1 VLAHN
6 LYLTNTGWNYMGGMK
21 KKPVG
26 SGARN
31 KESSTSSSSSQAQSQ
46 AQKKEDSKK
55 SSGSKQKLSVAIE
68 ETADR
73 RALQNMKAITVQALA
88 RNLGVK
94 ISVANSF
101 LRAMEARG
109 LVKLAGGY
117 SGHRIY
123 QTVVQ

>member
-1 VLAHN
+1 
-6 LYLTNTGWNYMGGMK
+6 MGGMK

-26 SGARN
+26 SGAKN
-31 KESSTSSSSSQAQSQ
+31 KDSSTPSSSSQAQSQ

-68 ETADR
+68 EAAGR

-101 LRAMEARG
+101 VRTMEARG

-123 QTVVQ
+123 QPVVQ

>member
-1 VLAHN
+1 
-6 LYLTNTGWNYMGGMK
+6 MGGMK

-26 SGARN
+26 SGAKN
-31 KESSTSSSSSQAQSQ
+31 KDSSTSSSPSQAQS
-46 AQKKEDSKK
+46 QKKEDSKK
-55 SSGSKQKLSVAIE
+55 LSGSRQRLSVAIE
-68 ETADR
+68 EAAGR

-101 LRAMEARG
+101 IRSMEARG
-109 LVKLAGGY
+109 LVKFAGGY

-123 QTVVQ
+123 QPVVQ

>member
-1 VLAHN
+1 
-6 LYLTNTGWNYMGGMK
+6 MGGMK

-26 SGARN
+26 SGAKN
-31 KESSTSSSSSQAQSQ
+31 KDSSTSSSSSQAQSQ

-68 ETADR
+68 EAAGR

-101 LRAMEARG
+101 IRTMEARG

-123 QTVVQ
+123 QPVAQ

>member
-1 VLAHN
+1 
-6 LYLTNTGWNYMGGMK
+6 MGGVNK
-21 KKPVG
+21 KSLG
-26 SGARN
+26 SSARN
-31 KESSTSSSSSQAQSQ
+31 KDSTTASGSNQAQSQ
-46 AQKKEDSKK
+46 TQKKEDSKK

-68 ETADR
+68 EAAGR

-101 LRAMEARG
+101 IRTMEARG

-123 QTVVQ
+123 QPVVQ

>member
-1 VLAHN
+1 
-6 LYLTNTGWNYMGGMK
+6 MGGVK

-26 SGARN
+26 SNAKN
-31 KESSTSSSSSQAQSQ
+31 KDSATASSSNQAQSQ

-68 ETADR
+68 EAAGR
-73 RALQNMKAITVQALA
+73 KALQNMKAITVQALA

-101 LRAMEARG
+101 IRTMEARG
-109 LVKLAGGY
+109 SVKLAGGY

-123 QTVVQ
+123 QPVVQ

>member
-1 VLAHN
+1 
-6 LYLTNTGWNYMGGMK
+6 MGGMK

-26 SGARN
+26 SSAKN
-31 KESSTSSSSSQAQSQ
+31 KDSTTTSSSSQAQSQ

-68 ETADR
+68 EAAGR

-101 LRAMEARG
+101 IRTMEARG

-117 SGHRIY
+117 SGHHIY
-123 QTVVQ
+123 QPVVQ

>member
-1 VLAHN
+1 
-6 LYLTNTGWNYMGGMK
+6 MGGMK

-26 SGARN
+26 SSAKN
-31 KESSTSSSSSQAQSQ
+31 KDSTASSSSNQAQSQ

-55 SSGSKQKLSVAIE
+55 SSGSKQKLSVAIDE
-68 ETADR
+68 AAGR
-73 RALQNMKAITVQALA
+73 RALQNMKAITAQALA

-101 LRAMEARG
+101 IRTMEARG
-109 LVKLAGGY
+109 SVKLAGGY

-123 QTVVQ
+123 QPVAE

>member
-1 VLAHN
+1 
-6 LYLTNTGWNYMGGMK
+6 MK

-26 SGARN
+26 SGAKN
-31 KESSTSSSSSQAQSQ
+31 KDSSTSSSSSQAQSQ

-55 SSGSKQKLSVAIE
+55 LSGSKQKLSVAIE
-68 ETADR
+68 EAAGR

-101 LRAMEARG
+101 IRTMEARG

-123 QTVVQ
+123 QPVAQ